1 MLRRELIQRVA
12 AAKLHLRTSDIEK
25 VVRTA
30 AVRGVAGG
38 KAVLS
43 RDESATF
50 LDQSPRT
57 LEKWASKGEGPR
69 LTRFGRSI
77 GHTVVALSEFVDE
90 HQSPASSPAPQ
101 PKPRADKRRVV
112 KGK

>member
-1 MLRRELIQRVA
+1 MDTELVHAIADAVA
-12 AAKLHLRTSDIEK
+12 ERIRADIEK

-43 RDESATF
+43 RRESATF

-77 GHTVVALSEFVDE
+77 GHTVEALSEFVYE
-90 HQSPASSPAPQ
+90 HQSPASSPAPE
-101 PKPRADKRRVV
+101 PKPRVAKRRVV